1 MLLLTSKASLW
12 TAMLLPPGVWCLVVD
27 KERTSPGHWLESV
40 LCISF
45 SALSLM
51 VGWREGHPACKQMC
65 WLACTLYTRA
75 TVPYNSG
82 QKRLNYN
89 WQHQENWM
97 RNIDFFCIAKQQY
110 IKLDLGIRFGI
121 TVYDL
126 RKSEMY
132 DLRTKGEKCKLTEM
146 STTKAET
153 FVCR

>member
-1 MLLLTSKASLW
+1 
-12 TAMLLPPGVWCLVVD
+12 
-27 KERTSPGHWLESV
+27 
-40 LCISF
+40 
-45 SALSLM
+45 
-51 VGWREGHPACKQMC
+51 
-65 WLACTLYTRA
+65 
-75 TVPYNSG
+75 
-82 QKRLNYN
+82 
-89 WQHQENWM
+89 M

-132 DLRTKGEKCKLTEM
+132 DLCTKGENCKLTEM